1 MAKLLNYDRWFQK
14 KYAVQLRKFNELK
27 LRFQIH
33 CDENDVYF
41 LVKEESEASTSRI
54 LWAMLPL
61 EGMSTEKLAAFSPK
75 FFAALPSL
83 HHDLR
88 GDDPDS
94 EFGAAHSL
102 QKEKWGI
109 HVDISYSQNK
119 GNMVNQSFN
128 KKWTPCE
135 SFFYG

>member
-33 CDENDVYF
+33 CDETDVYF
-41 LVKEESEASTSRI
+41 LVKQEKDEPFSRI
-54 LWAMLPL
+54 LWAMLPV

-83 HHDLR
+83 DHDLR

-94 EFGAAHSL
+94 EFGAHHSL
-102 QKEKWGI
+102 QKERWGI
-109 HVDISYSQNK
+109 HIDTTYSQK
-119 GNMVNQSFN
+119 TPEQRRHGQSIFQ
-128 KKWTPCE
+128 
-135 SFFYG
+135 

>member
-1 MAKLLNYDRWFQK
+1 MANLLNYDRWFQR

-33 CDENDVYF
+33 CDETDVYF
-41 LVKEESEASTSRI
+41 LVKQEKDEPFSSI
-54 LWAMLPL
+54 LWEMLPP

-83 HHDLR
+83 HHELR

-94 EFGAAHSL
+94 EFGATHSL
-102 QKEKWGI
+102 QKDSWGI
-109 HVDISYSQNK
+109 HVDTTYSQK
-119 GNMVNQSFN
+119 TSEQRRHGQSIFQ
-128 KKWTPCE
+128 
-135 SFFYG
+135 

>member
-33 CDENDVYF
+33 CDETDVYF
-41 LVKEESEASTSRI
+41 LVKQEKDESFSSI
-54 LWAMLPL
+54 LWAMLPV

-83 HHDLR
+83 DHDLR

-94 EFGAAHSL
+94 EFGAHHSL
-102 QKEKWGI
+102 QKERWGI
-109 HVDISYSQNK
+109 HIDTTYSQK
-119 GNMVNQSFN
+119 TPEQRRHGQSIFQ
-128 KKWTPCE
+128 
-135 SFFYG
+135 

>member
-27 LRFQIH
+27 LKFQIH
-33 CDENDVYF
+33 CDETDVYF
-41 LVKEESEASTSRI
+41 LVKQEKDEPLSRI
-54 LWAMLPL
+54 LWAMLPV

-83 HHDLR
+83 DHDLR

-94 EFGAAHSL
+94 EFGATHSL
-102 QKEKWGI
+102 QKDSWGI
-109 HVDISYSQNK
+109 HVDTTYSQK
-119 GNMVNQSFN
+119 TSEQRRHGQSIFQ
-128 KKWTPCE
+128 
-135 SFFYG
+135 

>member
-1 MAKLLNYDRWFQK
+1 MAKLLNYDRWFEK

-41 LVKEESEASTSRI
+41 LVKQEKDEPFSSI
-54 LWAMLPL
+54 LWEMLPV
-61 EGMSTEKLAAFSPK
+61 EGMSTEKLATFSSK

-83 HHDLR
+83 HHELR

-94 EFGAAHSL
+94 EFGVAHSL

-109 HVDISYSQNK
+109 HIDTTYAQNTPEQRRH
-119 GNMVNQSFN
+119 GQSIFQ
-128 KKWTPCE
+128 
-135 SFFYG
+135 

>member
-33 CDENDVYF
+33 CDETDVYF
-41 LVKEESEASTSRI
+41 LVKQEKDEPFSRI
-54 LWAMLPL
+54 LWAMLPV

-109 HVDISYSQNK
+109 HVDISYSQNTPEQRRH
-119 GNMVNQSFN
+119 GQSIFQ
-128 KKWTPCE
+128 
-135 SFFYG
+135 

>member
-135 SFFYG
+135 PFFYG